1 MELLKP
7 ALGLFF
13 WALLA
18 FMIVFLILKKFAWK
32 PILNMLNERET
43 GIANAL
49 QTAEKVKGEMS
60 AMKAENEQLMKQA
73 HEERSA
79 MLKEAKEIK
88 EKMITDAKDLAKTE
102 ANKIILDAQEQINR
116 SKMAAITEVKNEI
129 GLLSVAVAEKILRN
143 QLSQDSAQDAYVK
156 KLTEEIK
163 MN

>member
-60 AMKAENEQLMKQA
+60 AMK
-73 HEERSA
+73 
-79 MLKEAKEIK
+79 LK
-88 EKMITDAKDLAKTE
+88 MS
-102 ANKIILDAQEQINR
+102 N
-116 SKMAAITEVKNEI
+116 
-129 GLLSVAVAEKILRN
+129 
-143 QLSQDSAQDAYVK
+143 
-156 KLTEEIK
+156 
-163 MN
+163 